1 MLIKPP
7 TPIPPSEITPKEHWL
22 RRRELMAGAAAGLGL
37 AALGGLGAMLTA
49 SPARAGDR
57 SRAWPPAP

>member
-7 TPIPPSEITPKEHWL
+7 HPIPASEITPKEHWL

-37 AALGGLGAMLTA
+37 AASRRPGRAA
-49 SPARAGDR
+49 DARSGR
-57 SRAWPPAP
+57 G